1 MTDNITLPRE
11 VAKLAFDHIEWY
23 IENERGGRFAEVKE
37 AAEAL
42 RTALAAPCL
51 EVTVDP
57 RLTPDEAAAIS
68 SALAAPRQKP
78 EPVAYFDLQKQVF
91 FWAKPTMIDVP
102 MTVALNPLPLYA
114 APPTAAPEP
123 VRYPEKRP
131 ALEVYNEIA
140 ATDDPGSPLERLRFF
155 CSLAMR
161 PQDWLDVEPFF
172 DSLREPVR
180 HPGYIIGNHWLETA
194 YERLCAGEAEDAIL
208 EDYELVREPRLRDLR
223 RDAERYRWGVE
234 NARWIRH
241 EHEAYVA
248 IPVAVDADLSCTPMR
263 TAAID
268 AAMDAST
275 APTAAAADAST
286 APEAKP

>member
-1 MTDNITLPRE
+1 VSDNITLPRE
-11 VAKLAFDHIEWY
+11 VAKLALDHIEWY
-23 IENERGGRFAEVKE
+23 IENERGGRFAEVRE

-102 MTVALNPLPLYA
+102 MTVALNPLPLYTAPPAA
-114 APPTAAPEP
+114 AP
-123 VRYPEKRP
+123 
-131 ALEVYNEIA
+131 
-140 ATDDPGSPLERLRFF
+140 
-155 CSLAMR
+155 
-161 PQDWLDVEPFF
+161 
-172 DSLREPVR
+172 EPVR
-180 HPGYIIGNHWLETA
+180 HPGYLIGNHWLETA
-194 YERLCAGEAEDAIL
+194 YSRVCAGEAEAD
-208 EDYELVREPRLRDLR
+208 VLRDCGWERVDEALR

-268 AAMDAST
+268 AAMGDKA
-275 APTAAAADAST
+275 
-286 APEAKP
+286 